1 VAAAQ
6 IVREKDLDKASETQ
20 ANGDQSVRIKRADR
34 VKILGRIGNLAV
46 TVSGEAMQDGR
57 MGDTIRVQN
66 TESKSIVQ
74 GKIISAEEVEIAF

>member
-1 VAAAQ
+1 
-6 IVREKDLDKASETQ
+6 
-20 ANGDQSVRIKRADR
+20 
-34 VKILGRIGNLAV
+34 V